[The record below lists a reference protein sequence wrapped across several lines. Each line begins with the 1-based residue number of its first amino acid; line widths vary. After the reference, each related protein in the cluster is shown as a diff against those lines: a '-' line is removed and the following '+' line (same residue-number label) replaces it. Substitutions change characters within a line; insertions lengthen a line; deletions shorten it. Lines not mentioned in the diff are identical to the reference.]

1 MTRAIPAIAVERV
14 SEVGSSLRLPFPL
27 LDLRFEAALEGPLAL
42 PPYPGGL
49 LRGAFGAALRQL
61 SCMTGFRTCVGCPL
75 RATCPYP
82 LLFEPP
88 PADLAPVGLPRAQ
101 DGLPPPFIL
110 RLPEAD
116 PGPDGQFSFG
126 MRLVGH
132 GIERLAYVIEAWR
145 RVFARGLGQER
156 VRGELVAVRAAGAG
170 DPVWE
175 GEEILRPPPVA
186 PTLEPAGAQV
196 ALVTR
201 TPLRLQR
208 EGRPYDPA
216 AVTPRAF
223 IAAVIRRARLLAIH
237 AGDEAQA
244 EVAQWPVADW
254 LALADGIGH
263 RPALAWRN
271 WHRFSARQRQRMNL
285 GGLVGQWAWA
295 EVPEPVQAL
304 LRLGELLHVGKEAS
318 FGLGAFEIRS
328 LEPAPG

>member
-1 MTRAIPAIAVERV
+1 MMLART
-14 SEVGSSLRLPFPL
+14 PFPL
-27 LDLRFEAALEGPLAL
+27 LDLRFEVALEGPLAL

-75 RATCPYP
+75 RGTCPYP

-116 PGPDGQFSFG
+116 PGPDGQFRFG

-132 GIERLAYVIEAWR
+132 AIERLAYVIEAWR
-145 RVFARGLGQER
+145 RVFARGLGRER
-156 VRGELVAVRAAGAG
+156 VKGMLLAVCLADTGE
-170 DPVWE
+170 PVWE
-175 GEEILRPPPVA
+175 GEDIFWPEPAGFP
-186 PTLEPAGAQV
+186 LEPAGAHV

-201 TPLRLQR
+201 TPLRLQSR
-208 EGRPYDPA
+208 GAPVDPS
-216 AVTPRAF
+216 AVTPRTF
-223 IAAVIRRARLLAIH
+223 IAAIIRRARLLAIH
-237 AGDEAQA
+237 AGGEAQA
-244 EVAQWPVADW
+244 EVARWPVDDW
-254 LALADGIGH
+254 LALADGVSH
-263 RPALAWRN
+263 RPALAWRD

-295 EVPEPVQAL
+295 DVPEPVQAL

-318 FGLGAFEIRS
+318 FGLGAFEARTM
-328 LEPAPG
+328 AGA